1 MVFLVI
7 ILNHAFRGV
16 NTFRGVFLK
25 NTFRVV
31 LSNQVMTVKFNETLK
46 KLRREKNLS
55 QKELGNKLGLAES
68 TIGMY
73 EQGKRQPDYE
83 TLLKIANFF
92 EVTVDFLLGNPTGES
107 IVKETGAPYN
117 ISDPDLQIAFKD
129 ASDFSEEA
137 RRQAIDFIKYLKEKE
152 KAKGRKTQ
160 NSSDE

>member
-1 MVFLVI
+1 
-7 ILNHAFRGV
+7 
-16 NTFRGVFLK
+16 
-25 NTFRVV
+25 
-31 LSNQVMTVKFNETLK
+31 MTVKFNETLK

-83 TLLKIANFF
+83 TLLKIADFF
-92 EVTVDFLLGNPTGES
+92 EVTLDFLLGNPKDAS
-107 IVKETGAPYN
+107 SVKEKEAAYI

-137 RRQAIDFIKYLKEKE
+137 RRQAIDFIEYLKEKE
-152 KAKGRKTQ
+152 KAKGRKG
-160 NSSDE
+160 

>member
-1 MVFLVI
+1 MFLII
-7 ILNHAFRGV
+7 ILNHAIRGV
-16 NTFRGVFLK
+16 NTFRGVFIK
-25 NTFRVV
+25 NTYRVV
-31 LSNQVMTVKFNETLK
+31 LSIQVMTVKFNETLK

-83 TLLKIANFF
+83 TLLKIADFF
-92 EVTVDFLLGNPTGES
+92 EVTLDFLLGNPKDAS
-107 IVKETGAPYN
+107 SVKEKEAAYR

-152 KAKGRKTQ
+152 KAKGRKG
-160 NSSDE
+160 

>member
-1 MVFLVI
+1 
-7 ILNHAFRGV
+7 
-16 NTFRGVFLK
+16 
-25 NTFRVV
+25 
-31 LSNQVMTVKFNETLK
+31 MTVKFNETLK

-83 TLLKIANFF
+83 TLLKIADFF
-92 EVTVDFLLGNPTGES
+92 EVTLDFLLGNPRGGS
-107 IVKETGAPYN
+107 SVKETGDSYN

-137 RRQAIDFIKYLKEKE
+137 RRQAIDFIEYLKEKE
-152 KAKGRKTQ
+152 KAKGRKG
-160 NSSDE
+160 

>member
-1 MVFLVI
+1 
-7 ILNHAFRGV
+7 
-16 NTFRGVFLK
+16 
-25 NTFRVV
+25 
-31 LSNQVMTVKFNETLK
+31 MTVKFNETLK

-83 TLLKIANFF
+83 TLLKIADFF
-92 EVTVDFLLGNPTGES
+92 EVTLDFLLGNPKDASS
-107 IVKETGAPYN
+107 IKEKEATYS

-137 RRQAIDFIKYLKEKE
+137 RRQAIDFIEYLKEKE
-152 KAKGRKTQ
+152 KAKGRKG
-160 NSSDE
+160 

>member
-1 MVFLVI
+1 MVFLII
-7 ILNHAFRGV
+7 ILNHAIRGV
-16 NTFRGVFLK
+16 NTFRGVFIK
-25 NTFRVV
+25 NTYRVV
-31 LSNQVMTVKFNETLK
+31 LSIQVMTVKFNETLK

-83 TLLKIANFF
+83 TLLKIADFF
-92 EVTVDFLLGNPTGES
+92 EVTLDFLLGNPKDA
-107 IVKETGAPYN
+107 VKEKEAAYS

-137 RRQAIDFIKYLKEKE
+137 RRQAIDFIEYLKEKE
-152 KAKGRKTQ
+152 KAKGRKG
-160 NSSDE
+160 

>member
-1 MVFLVI
+1 MII
-7 ILNHAFRGV
+7 ILNHAIRGV
-16 NTFRGVFLK
+16 NTFRGVFIK
-25 NTFRVV
+25 NTYRVV
-31 LSNQVMTVKFNETLK
+31 LSIQVMTVKFNETLK

-83 TLLKIANFF
+83 TLLKIADFF
-92 EVTVDFLLGNPTGES
+92 EVTLDFLLGNPKDA
-107 IVKETGAPYN
+107 VKEKEAAYS

-137 RRQAIDFIKYLKEKE
+137 RRQAIDFIEYLKEKE
-152 KAKGRKTQ
+152 KAKGRKG
-160 NSSDE
+160 

>member
-1 MVFLVI
+1 M
-7 ILNHAFRGV
+7 
-16 NTFRGVFLK
+16 
-25 NTFRVV
+25 
-31 LSNQVMTVKFNETLK
+31 KFDETLK

-83 TLLKIANFF
+83 TLLKIADFF
-92 EVTVDFLLGNPTGES
+92 EVTLDFLLGNQRGGS
-107 IVKETGAPYN
+107 SVKETEASYN

-137 RRQAIDFIKYLKEKE
+137 RRQAIDFIEYLKEKE
-152 KAKGRKTQ
+152 KAKGRKTP
-160 NSSDE
+160 NSDR